1 MSNAC
6 AIPCPYCGKD
16 VDIVQAL
23 EMVAGNEWTGL
34 LNGLPLSLVG
44 ALLRYLE
51 LFKPNKQELRWSR
64 RLALTKEL
72 VPLIKDAQIKR
83 NGIVYSAPAG
93 VWEAEMMRLVVNR
106 PENLVL
112 PLKGN
117 GYLLSM
123 IAGRGERAAA
133 KLEQD
138 KIEKLRNRSAP
149 LTAGRSGTAGHSS
162 TGGAPVSVAELAEK
176 AQVKTKSK
184 PPAGWKGPVAPDTS

>member
-16 VDIVQAL
+16 VDIIQAM

-34 LNGLPLSLVG
+34 LNGLPISLVG

-51 LFKPNKQELRWSR
+51 LFKPAKQELRWSR

-83 NGIVYSAPAG
+83 SGIVYSAPAAI
-93 VWEAEMMRLVVNR
+93 WEAEMMKLVVNR
-106 PENLVL
+106 PESLVL
-112 PLKGN
+112 PLKSN

-133 KLEQD
+133 KLEQA
-138 KIEKLRNRSAP
+138 KIEQQRNRSNA
-149 LTAGRSGTAGHSS
+149 
-162 TGGAPVSVAELAEK
+162 GGAPVSVASLA
-176 AQVKTKSK
+176 AQAQTKTKSK
-184 PPAGWKGPVAPDTS
+184 PPANWKGGVVANDSS

>member
-23 EMVAGNEWTGL
+23 EVAAGNEWTGL
-34 LNGLPLSLVG
+34 LNGLPISLVG

-51 LFKPNKQELRWSR
+51 LFKPLKQELRWSR

-83 NGIVYSAPAG
+83 NGIAYSAPAAI
-93 VWEAEMMRLVVNR
+93 WEAEMMKLVVNR
-106 PENLVL
+106 PESLVL
-112 PLKGN
+112 PLKSN

-138 KIEKLRNRSAP
+138 KIEQQRNRSNV
-149 LTAGRSGTAGHSS
+149 
-162 TGGAPVSVAELAEK
+162 GGAPVSVASLA
-176 AQVKTKSK
+176 AQAQTKTRSK
-184 PPAGWKGPVAPDTS
+184 PPANWKGGVAPPDTS

>member
-6 AIPCPYCGKD
+6 AVPCPYCGKD

-23 EMVAGNEWTGL
+23 EVAAGNEWTGL
-34 LNGLPLSLVG
+34 LNGLPISLVG

-51 LFKPNKQELRWSR
+51 LFKPLKQELRWSR

-83 NGIVYSAPAG
+83 NGIAYSAPAAI
-93 VWEAEMMRLVVNR
+93 WEAEMMKLVVNR
-106 PENLVL
+106 PESLVL
-112 PLKGN
+112 PLKSN

-138 KIEKLRNRSAP
+138 KIEQQRNRSNVA
-149 LTAGRSGTAGHSS
+149 
-162 TGGAPVSVAELAEK
+162 GAPVSVVSLA
-176 AQVKTKSK
+176 AQAQTKTKSK
-184 PPAGWKGPVAPDTS
+184 PPAGWKGPVAPNDTS